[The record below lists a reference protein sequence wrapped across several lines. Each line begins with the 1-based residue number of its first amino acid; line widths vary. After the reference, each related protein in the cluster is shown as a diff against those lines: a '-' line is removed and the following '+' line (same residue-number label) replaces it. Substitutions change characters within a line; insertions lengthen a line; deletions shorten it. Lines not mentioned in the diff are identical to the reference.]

1 MKAYLIDPRKRKIS
15 KVDYN
20 GDFHQICGLINAD
33 IFTVVYPFNNRD
45 SIYVDDMGLYEELN
59 YCFSVK
65 CDNGTT
71 QDLYGNGLV
80 LGTNEE
86 GESVAVKTSLAELKK
101 RISFKG
107 AMHIVTSNN
116 GFEIYPMEVQ

>member
-33 IFTVVYPFNNRD
+33 IFTAVCPFNNLD
-45 SIYVDDMGLYEELN
+45 TIYVDDMGLYKEIN
-59 YCFSVK
+59 HCFSVK
-65 CDNGTT
+65 CDNGKT
-71 QDLYGNGLV
+71 QDLYGNGLI
-80 LGTNEE
+80 LGTQKN
-86 GESVAVKTSLAELKK
+86 GESMAVKTSLKEVKK
-101 RISFKG
+101 RIFFRG

-116 GFEIYPMEVQ
+116 GFEIYPIGVQ